1 MREDPRDLDI
11 LIRGGI
17 LLTMAGEDDPVED
30 PVIGIRDGKIVFVRK
45 NGSSSPE
52 GDRAKETLDASGS
65 LILPGLVN
73 THTHS
78 PMVAFR
84 GLADDLPL
92 MDWLHHHIFPA
103 EAKYVNRDMVY
114 DASRLAIAEMILS
127 GTTTFCDGYFY
138 VSGVAQAAMDCGIR
152 AVPGAGFIDLPFP
165 DSPDPTNRAGIAET
179 FIAKWLGRSPLVT
192 PALFCHSPYT
202 CNPETIRIVK
212 ETARQAG
219 VPFLIHVAETR
230 DETDIMLKQ
239 HGLTPVR
246 HLQRLGV
253 LDEKT
258 VAIHAVWVDDE
269 EIDILSR
276 YGVKVSHCPESNM
289 KLASGL
295 CPLTKM
301 IDKGIV
307 IGLGTDGA
315 ASNNDLDLF
324 GEMDKAAK
332 VDKVARMD
340 PTVMNAETV
349 LKMATIDGARV
360 LGMEQEI
367 GSIEPGKCADIIL
380 LDLKKPH
387 LTPLYNPYSHT
398 VYAASGSDVSTVIV
412 NGKVLLRDRRLT
424 TLDAGEAMARVTEIA
439 AAIKRDRLLSRI
451 TA

>member
-1 MREDPRDLDI
+1 MQEEQRDLDI

-17 LLTMAGEDDPVED
+17 LLTMSGEDDPVED
-30 PVIGIRDGKIVFVRK
+30 PVIGIRDGKIVFVAK
-45 NGSSSPE
+45 AGSSPLR

-92 MDWLHHHIFPA
+92 MDWLHHHIFPV
-103 EAKYVNRDMVY
+103 EAKYVNREMVY

-152 AVPGAGFIDLPFP
+152 AVPGAGFLDLPFP
-165 DSPDPTNRAGIAET
+165 DFPDPTNHAGIAEK

-202 CNPETIRIVK
+202 CNPETIRVVK
-212 ETARQAG
+212 EAARKAG

-230 DETDIMLKQ
+230 EEIAIMLKK
-239 HGLTPVR
+239 HGLTSVR

-258 VAIHAVWVDDE
+258 IAIHAVWVDDE

-276 YGVKVSHCPESNM
+276 CGVKVSHCPESNM
-289 KLASGL
+289 KLASGF

-301 IDKGIV
+301 TDKGIV

-315 ASNNDLDLF
+315 ASNNDLDMF

-340 PTVMNAETV
+340 PTVMKAETV
-349 LKMATIDGARV
+349 LKMATIGGARV
-360 LGMEQEI
+360 LGMEKEI

-387 LTPLYNPYSHT
+387 LTPLYNPYSHA
-398 VYAASGSDVSTVIV
+398 VYAAAGSDVSTVIV

-424 TLDAGEAMARVTEIA
+424 TLDAGEVMGRVEKIA
-439 AAIKRDRLLSRI
+439 AVIKRDRLLS
-451 TA
+451 